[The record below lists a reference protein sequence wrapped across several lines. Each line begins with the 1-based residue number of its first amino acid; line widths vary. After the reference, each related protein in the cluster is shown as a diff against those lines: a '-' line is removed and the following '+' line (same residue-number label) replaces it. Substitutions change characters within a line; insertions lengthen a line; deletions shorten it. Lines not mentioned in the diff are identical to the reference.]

1 MNNINTIIQREYMI
15 RVRKK
20 SFLVMTILMPILFV
34 GLVSLPIVLAQLGGD
49 MKTIAIADRTGE
61 YEQLFKENDEFRF
74 VHAEKTAE
82 EYRKMGADKSG
93 IDAVL
98 EIRQDLL
105 EDPNA
110 VAIYAYKQLPA
121 SVSNHISRILS
132 DYLSDKKI
140 ASYNIPDIKQIL
152 ADSKIELSVHTY
164 KWSEDGT
171 NERTSGEL
179 ASGISMMMMVVIF
192 FLIMTLAAMVQ
203 AGVLEEKKNRIMEVM
218 VSSTRPFDLMMG
230 KIIGIGLVGLTQLI
244 CWGVLTV
251 LLLTVAQIAFL
262 GNLYSP
268 EALSRMQA
276 SDITGMASSM
286 NAEDFAEMKEVMNII
301 GGINF
306 GELFV
311 MFLIFFIGGYL
322 LYSSIFAV
330 IGSMV
335 SNDEDTSQFMMPVM
349 ILLMFG
355 FYAAYGSMNNP
366 EGSLAFWCSLIP
378 FTSPLVMMVRLPYDV
393 PLWQELLSI
402 GLLYGCFVL
411 MTWIGAKIYRV
422 GVLMY
427 GKKPSIK
434 EIIRWI
440 NYK

>member
-1 MNNINTIIQREYMI
+1 MNNISTIIQREYMI

-34 GLVSLPIVLAQLGGD
+34 LVITLPILLSQIGGD
-49 MKTIAIADRTGE
+49 TKTIAISDYTGE
-61 YEQLFKENDEFRF
+61 YEQLFKDNEEFHF
-74 VHAEKTAE
+74 IHAENTPE
-82 EYRKMGADKSG
+82 EYRDKGPGRSG

-98 EIRQDLL
+98 EIREDLL
-105 EDPNA
+105 QDPNA
-110 VAIYAYKQLPA
+110 VAIYGYKQLPA
-121 SVSNHISRILS
+121 AVSNHISGILS
-132 DYLSDKKI
+132 NYLSEKKLE
-140 ASYNIPDIKQIL
+140 AYNIPNIKQII
-152 ADSKIELSVHTY
+152 ADSKISISVNTY
-164 KWSEDGT
+164 KWGDSGT

-179 ASGISMMMMVVIF
+179 AMGISMVMMFVIF
-192 FLIMTLAAMVQ
+192 MLIMALAGMVQ

-218 VSSTRPFDLMMG
+218 VSSTKPFDLMMG
-230 KIIGIGLVGLTQLI
+230 KIIGIGLVGITQLI
-244 CWGVLTV
+244 CWGILTT
-251 LLLTVAQIAFL
+251 LLFIIAQFAFL

-268 EALSRMQA
+268 EAISQMQA
-276 SDITGMASSM
+276 SDISGMSSL
-286 NAEDFAEMKEVMNII
+286 NADSFANIQDI
-301 GGINF
+301 MALISGINF
-306 GELFV
+306 SELII
-311 MFLIFFIGGYL
+311 MFLLFFIGGYL

-335 SNDEDTSQFMMPVM
+335 SSDEDTSQFMMPVM
-349 ILLMFG
+349 IIMMFG

-366 EGSLAFWCSLIP
+366 DGSLAFWCSMIP

-393 PLWQELLSI
+393 PIWQEILSI
-402 GLLYGCFVL
+402 VLLFSTFVL

-440 NYK
+440 SYK

>member
-1 MNNINTIIQREYMI
+1 MNNISTIIQREYMI

-34 GLVSLPIVLAQLGGD
+34 GLISLPIILAQIGGD
-49 MKTIAIADRTGE
+49 TKTIAIADRTGE
-61 YEQLFKENDEFRF
+61 YEKLFQDNDEFRF
-74 VHAEKTAE
+74 IHAEKTVD
-82 EYRKMGADKSG
+82 EYRKMGADESG

-105 EDPNA
+105 QDPEA
-110 VAIYAYKQLPA
+110 VAIYGYKQLP
-121 SVSNHISRILS
+121 SGVSDHISSILS
-132 DYLSDKKI
+132 DYLSDRKI
-140 ASYNIPDIKQIL
+140 EAYNIPNIKQII
-152 ADSKIELSVHTY
+152 ADSKVKLTVNTY
-164 KWSEDGT
+164 KWGEDGT

-179 ASGISMMMMVVIF
+179 AMGISMMMMLVIF
-192 FLIMTLAAMVQ
+192 MLIMTLAGMVQ

-230 KIIGIGLVGLTQLI
+230 KIIGIGLVGITQLI
-244 CWGVLTV
+244 CWG
-251 LLLTVAQIAFL
+251 LLTSLLFIIAQFAFL

-268 EALSRMQA
+268 EALSQMQA
-276 SDITGMASSM
+276 SDMTGMASSM
-286 NAEDFAEMKEVMNII
+286 NTESFADVQEMMTLIS
-301 GGINF
+301 GINF
-306 GELFV
+306 GELFI
-311 MFLIFFIGGYL
+311 MFFLFFIGGYL

-335 SNDEDTSQFMMPVM
+335 SSDEDTSQFMMPVM
-349 ILLMFG
+349 IIMMFG

-366 EGSLAFWCSLIP
+366 EGALAFWCSMIP

-393 PLWQELLSI
+393 PLWQELLSL
-402 GLLYGCFVL
+402 GLLYGTFVL

-427 GKKPSIK
+427 GKKPSVK

-440 NYK
+440 SYK